1 MTDDTKP
8 GPLNMGSGR
17 WRVRTRSG
25 AVYVLD
31 LDRHV
36 MIRERGFTDFSA
48 ALRRDGGEAIL
59 LEVIEC
65 EVGRP
70 MLLLIDLSWPGVM
83 QTTRAT
89 TPVTRIERIGGDDDS
104 AA

>member
-1 MTDDTKP
+1 MTTD
-8 GPLNMGSGR
+8 GSLHMDSGV
-17 WRVRTRSG
+17 WRVHTRSG

-36 MIRERGFTDFSA
+36 MMRERGLTDFSA
-48 ALRRDGGEAIL
+48 ALRRDDGEATL
-59 LEVIEC
+59 LQVIEC

-70 MLLLIDLSWPGVM
+70 MLLLIDLSWPGVT
-83 QTTRAT
+83 QTTRAS
-89 TPVTRIERIGGDDDS
+89 TPVTRIEKIPDGHEDP